1 MKIKILVTYQIPKKG
16 LQELSD
22 FDIIYPTKE
31 QWSKTEI
38 IEKIKDC
45 EVLLPAFTQTIDK
58 EIIEAGE
65 KLKII
70 ANFGVGFNNID
81 LDFATQQ
88 GIVVTNTPN
97 AVCEPTAEMAMGLML
112 SLMRKITWCD
122 QNLKQNKDFEWGIM
136 KNLGSSLYAKTLGII
151 GMGKIG
157 KSLAQKAD
165 VFGMKIIYH
174 NRKPMSAELEKQ
186 YKANYV
192 SKQELLEK
200 SDVVSLNC
208 PLTKETEHLLSENE
222 FKSMKKGA
230 FLINTARGQ
239 IVDEKALSKYLK
251 NAHLGGAG
259 LDVFENEPSIY
270 PELLKLNNVVL
281 TPHIG
286 TGTIDTRIA
295 IAQEAAKNIIG
306 FFQGKKDITCVNKI

>member
-1 MKIKILVTYQIPKKG
+1 MKILVTYSIPKEG
-16 LQELSD
+16 LRKLND
-22 FDIIYPTKE
+22 FDIIYPTQE
-31 QWSKTEI
+31 QCTKTEI
-38 IEKIKDC
+38 IEKIKNC

-58 EIIEAGE
+58 EIIEAGK

-81 LDFATQQ
+81 IDFATQKN
-88 GIVVTNTPN
+88 IVVTNTPN
-97 AVCEPTAEMAMGLML
+97 AVCEPTAEMTMALML
-112 SLMRKITWCD
+112 SLMRKIAWCD
-122 QNLKQNKDFEWGIM
+122 KNLKQNKDFEWGIM

-174 NRKPMSAELEKQ
+174 NRKPMPVALEKQ

-200 SDVVSLNC
+200 ADIVSLNC
-208 PLTKETEHLLSENE
+208 PLTKETEHLLSDRE
-222 FKSMKKGA
+222 FKIMKKGA
-230 FLINTARGQ
+230 FLINTARGK
-239 IVDEKALSKYLK
+239 IVDEVALSKYLI
-251 NAHLGGAG
+251 NGHLGGAG
-259 LDVFENEPSIY
+259 LDVFENEPNIN
-270 PELLKLNNVVL
+270 PEILQLDNVVL

-286 TGTIDTRIA
+286 TGTVDTRIA
-295 IAQEAAKNIIG
+295 IAEEAAENIIG
-306 FFQGKKDITCVNKI
+306 FFQGREDITRVNKI

>member
-1 MKIKILVTYQIPKKG
+1 MKILVTYSIPKEG
-16 LQELSD
+16 LRKLND
-22 FDIIYPTKE
+22 FDIIYPTQE
-31 QWSKTEI
+31 QCTKTEI
-38 IEKIKDC
+38 IEKIKNC

-58 EIIEAGE
+58 EIIEAGK

-81 LDFATQQ
+81 IDFATKKN
-88 GIVVTNTPN
+88 IVVTNTPN
-97 AVCEPTAEMAMGLML
+97 AVCEPTAEMTMALML
-112 SLMRKITWCD
+112 SLMRKIAWCD
-122 QNLKQNKDFEWGIM
+122 KNLKQNKDFEWGIM

-174 NRKPMSAELEKQ
+174 NRKPMPVALEKQ

-200 SDVVSLNC
+200 ADIVSLNC
-208 PLTKETEHLLSENE
+208 PLTKETEHLLSDRE
-222 FKSMKKGA
+222 FKIMKKGA
-230 FLINTARGQ
+230 FLINTARGK
-239 IVDEKALSKYLK
+239 IVDEVALSKYLI
-251 NAHLGGAG
+251 NGHLGGAG
-259 LDVFENEPSIY
+259 LDVFENEPNIN
-270 PELLKLNNVVL
+270 PEILQLDNVVL

-286 TGTIDTRIA
+286 TGTVDTRIA
-295 IAQEAAKNIIG
+295 IAEEAAENIIG
-306 FFQGKKDITCVNKI
+306 FFQGREDITRVNKI